1 MPRPLKPRWIQ
12 AQAAP
17 LHFGPLRPPAGQ
29 PGPDPG
35 PLWSGAP
42 VPGPAV
48 ALTLDELEALRLG
61 DLEGMTQAQ
70 AADQMRVSRPTF
82 GRIITSAHRKVAE
95 ALCTGRQI
103 MIAGGVVHH
112 APPGRG
118 PGPHG
123 RGYGGGRGG
132 HGRGRGGR
140 GGHGHNTA

>member
-12 AQAAP
+12 AQASS
-17 LHFGPLRPPAGQ
+17 LHFGPLRPPVGQ
-29 PGPDPG
+29 SGPN
-35 PLWSGAP
+35 
-42 VPGPAV
+42 PGPAV

-82 GRIITSAHRKVAE
+82 GRIIASAHRKVAE

-103 MIAGGVVHH
+103 MIAGGVVQH

-123 RGYGGGRGG
+123 WGYEGGHGGGRGG
-132 HGRGRGGR
+132 HGRGRGG
-140 GGHGHNTA
+140 HGHNTA